1 MRDAPTRDPLQA
13 VVDWHREA
21 QAVMARDPDAM
32 TLATATPD
40 GVPSA
45 RIVLFKGVDAGDVL
59 FVSNYESKKGRQIEA
74 NPAVALVFYWPELA
88 RQIRIEGSARR
99 ASVEESEAYF
109 RSRPRESKLG
119 AWASQQSTAIE
130 SRAALE
136 QRFAEAEARFSGRDV
151 ERPPYWGMYRVR
163 AERVELWI
171 GGAHR
176 LHDRFLYERGESDW
190 SIARL
195 SP

>member
-32 TLATATPD
+32 TLATATRD

-163 AERVELWI
+163 AERVELWS

-176 LHDRFLYERGESDW
+176 LHDRFLYERAESDW

-195 SP
+195 CP

>member
-1 MRDAPTRDPLQA
+1 LQA